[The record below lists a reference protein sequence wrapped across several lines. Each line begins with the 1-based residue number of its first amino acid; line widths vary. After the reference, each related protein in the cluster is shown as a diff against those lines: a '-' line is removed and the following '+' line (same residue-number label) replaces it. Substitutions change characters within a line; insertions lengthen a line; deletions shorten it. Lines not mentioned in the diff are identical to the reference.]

1 MNSNKMI
8 ATGLTAL
15 VLALFGAAGLRAQD
29 GGFRFFGPLSR
40 VLTPNGDGIN
50 DRLFLCYDN
59 FSDSGVSGRIHTLL
73 GAEVASMTHVRSVL
87 PGCAPGTLTQHAVWD
102 GTANGARVRS
112 GIYVYRIE
120 AEGRTHAGTF
130 LVVR

>member
-1 MNSNKMI
+1 MNSNKLIM
-8 ATGLTAL
+8 AGVTAL
-15 VLALFGAAGLRAQD
+15 TLAFFGAASLRAQQ

-50 DRLFLCYDN
+50 DRLFVCYDN
-59 FSDSGVSGRIHTLL
+59 FSDSGVSGRVYTLL

-102 GTANGARVRS
+102 GTANGSRVRS
-112 GIYVYRIE
+112 GLYVYRIE
-120 AEGRTHAGTF
+120 AEGKTYAGTL